1 MSPRSKRYLFS
12 GLRIAVCVGGIW
24 YIARQLA
31 GENIPSLL
39 GQMNGWLT
47 LAALAIFAPVLLL
60 CGLRLMVLMAIQGI
74 RLSAWEAIKI
84 TYAGGFLNFAMPG
97 ATGGDVYKAYCVARC
112 TDRKTEAVMAVF
124 LDRVIG
130 LSSLV
135 CIGGIMSVIG
145 WGLQLNIG
153 WAARAIGAL
162 LVIMIVGAGL
172 FFSHRVRAL
181 IRYEE
186 ILKRLPL
193 AHQLQRIDQA
203 VFILRRQKRK
213 VAIAAGLTLVLQSF
227 AMVSLMFVA
236 AALGMNLDSPVP
248 YFVYFPLG
256 MVIRSIPISIQGIG
270 PMDGCYELFFVGG
283 GLGTAAQTQVLA
295 LAVRLLDLL
304 WAMPGV
310 LVLLTGRELP
320 PKDFADDE
328 SDSKPISDNEL
339 RPSTVRTDHS

>member
-1 MSPRSKRYLFS
+1 MSPRLKRYLFS
-12 GLRIAVCVGGIW
+12 GLRIAVCACGVY
-24 YIARQLA
+24 YIARQLT
-31 GENIPSLL
+31 GENLPGLL
-39 GQMNGWLT
+39 SQMDGWLA
-47 LAALAIFAPVLLL
+47 LAAVVIYAPVLLI
-60 CGLRLMVLMAIQGI
+60 CGLRLVVLMAIQDI
-74 RLSAWEAIKI
+74 RLTAWEAIKI

-97 ATGGDVYKAYCVARC
+97 ATGGDVYKAYCAARC

-130 LSSLV
+130 LGSLML
-135 CIGGIMSVIG
+135 IGGVMSMVG
-145 WGLQLNIG
+145 WALQLNIG

-162 LVIMIVGAGL
+162 LVAMIVGASL

-186 ILKRLPL
+186 ILKRLPFS
-193 AHQLQRIDQA
+193 HQLQRIDQA

-213 VAIAAGLTLVLQSF
+213 VAIAAGLTIALQSF
-227 AMVSLMFVA
+227 AMVALMFVA
-236 AALGMNLDSPVP
+236 AALGMKMDSPVP
-248 YFVYFPLG
+248 YLVYFPLG

-304 WAMPGV
+304 WAIPGI

-328 SDSKPISDNEL
+328 SDSKPILDNEL
-339 RPSTVRTDHS
+339 RPTDVRTDHS